1 MTATSGTGNRVCLVR
16 VDAGQSARVTSDDEN
31 MLEQSESLD
40 SDELRNDDGDQVVV
54 PPDEWIDVQ
63 DNGSLED
70 KLAAEVPDGT
80 GDRSVPADAH
90 DSHNSR
96 HAGAPGLVSDEDLD
110 RINTGT
116 HGCVHGQID
125 GAPEDGGSFFDVAE

>member
-1 MTATSGTGNRVCLVR
+1 MSI
-16 VDAGQSARVTSDDEN
+16 DAGQSAWVKNDDED
-31 MLEQSESLD
+31 MLEQTESLD
-40 SDELRNDDGDQVVV
+40 SDEVRNDDGDQIVV

-70 KLAAEVPDGT
+70 KVAAEVPDDSD
-80 GDRSVPADAH
+80 DRPVPADAH

-110 RINTGT
+110 RVNTGT
-116 HGCVHGQID
+116 HGRVHGQID
-125 GAPEDGGSFFDVAE
+125 GTPEDGASFFDVAE